1 MGMELKKTI
10 VAADHRAQYDECVK
24 KLLSHKEI
32 LAHILVHTVDE
43 FKGMNQRVVST
54 LNRLSEKNFVYR
66 HYIND
71 IVMWGLDKPPLVIAR
86 GHRNADQDMMDR
98 VMRNLEKSPGGMTL
112 GEMLDDVYG
121 TNVKI
126 DLLAYNRVKLALKKL
141 TMDGKIIMDNKNG
154 KNKWMIP

>member
-1 MGMELKKTI
+1 MRMTISQQDILSVLKNAERELS
-10 VAADHRAQYDECVK
+10 AYDITK
-24 KLLSHKEI
+24 I
-32 LAHILVHTVDE
+32 LCPDSDKDE
-43 FKGMNQRVVST
+43 FKVMNQRVVST

-66 HYIND
+66 HYTNNI
-71 IVMWGLDKPPLVIAR
+71 ILWGLDKPPLVVAR

-141 TMDGKIIMDNKNG
+141 TMDGKIIMNDTNG

>member
-1 MGMELKKTI
+1 MTISQQDILSVVKNAERELS
-10 VAADHRAQYDECVK
+10 AYDITK
-24 KLLSHKEI
+24 I
-32 LAHILVHTVDE
+32 LCPDSDKDK
-43 FKGMNQRVVST
+43 FKVMNQRVVST

-66 HYIND
+66 HYTNNI
-71 IVMWGLDKPPLVIAR
+71 ILWGLDKPPLVVAR

-141 TMDGKIIMDNKNG
+141 TMDGKIIMNDTNG

>member
-1 MGMELKKTI
+1 MTISQQDVLSILKNADRELS
-10 VAADHRAQYDECVK
+10 AYDITK
-24 KLLSHKEI
+24 I
-32 LAHILVHTVDE
+32 LYPDSDKDE
-43 FKGMNQRVVST
+43 FKVMNQRVVST

-66 HYIND
+66 HYTDNI
-71 IVMWGLDKPPLVIAR
+71 IMWGLDKPPLVIER
-86 GHRNADQDMMDR
+86 GHRKADQDMIDR

>member
-1 MGMELKKTI
+1 MTISQQDILSVLKNAERELS
-10 VAADHRAQYDECVK
+10 AYDITK
-24 KLLSHKEI
+24 I
-32 LAHILVHTVDE
+32 LCPDSDKDE
-43 FKGMNQRVVST
+43 FKVMNQRVVST

-66 HYIND
+66 HYTNNI
-71 IVMWGLDKPPLVIAR
+71 ILWGLDKPPLVVAR

-141 TMDGKIIMDNKNG
+141 TMDGEIIMNDTNG

>member
-1 MGMELKKTI
+1 MTISQQDILSVLKNSERELS
-10 VAADHRAQYDECVK
+10 AYDITK
-24 KLLSHKEI
+24 I
-32 LAHILVHTVDE
+32 LCPDSDNDK
-43 FKGMNQRVVST
+43 FKVMNQRVVST
-54 LNRLSEKNFVYR
+54 LNRLSEKNLVYR
-66 HYIND
+66 HYTNNI
-71 IVMWGLDKPPLVIAR
+71 ILWGLDKPPLVVAR

-141 TMDGKIIMDNKNG
+141 TMDGKIIMNDTNG
-154 KNKWMIP
+154 KNKWMIL

>member
-1 MGMELKKTI
+1 MTISQQDVLSILKNAERELS
-10 VAADHRAQYDECVK
+10 AYDITK
-24 KLLSHKEI
+24 I
-32 LAHILVHTVDE
+32 LCPDLDKDE
-43 FKGMNQRVVST
+43 FKVMNQRVVST

-66 HYIND
+66 HYTDNI
-71 IVMWGLDKPPLVIAR
+71 IMWGLDKPPLVITR
-86 GHRNADQDMMDR
+86 GHRKADQDMIDR

>member
-1 MGMELKKTI
+1 MTISQQDILSVVKNAERELS
-10 VAADHRAQYDECVK
+10 AYDITK
-24 KLLSHKEI
+24 I
-32 LAHILVHTVDE
+32 LCPDSDKDE
-43 FKGMNQRVVST
+43 FKVMNQRVVST

-66 HYIND
+66 HYTNNI
-71 IVMWGLDKPPLVIAR
+71 ILWGLDKPPLVVAR

-141 TMDGKIIMDNKNG
+141 TMDGKIIMNDTNG

>member
-1 MGMELKKTI
+1 MTISQQDILSVLKNAERELS
-10 VAADHRAQYDECVK
+10 AYDITK
-24 KLLSHKEI
+24 I
-32 LAHILVHTVDE
+32 LCPDSDKDK
-43 FKGMNQRVVST
+43 FKVMNQRVVST

-66 HYIND
+66 HYTNNI
-71 IVMWGLDKPPLVIAR
+71 ILWGLDKPPLVITR

-126 DLLAYNRVKLALKKL
+126 DLLAYKRVKLALKKL
-141 TMDGKIIMDNKNG
+141 TMDGEIIMNDTNG

>member
-1 MGMELKKTI
+1 MTISQQNILDVLKNAERELS
-10 VAADHRAQYDECVK
+10 AYDITK
-24 KLLSHKEI
+24 I
-32 LAHILVHTVDE
+32 LCPDSDKDK
-43 FKGMNQRVVST
+43 FKVMNQRVVST

-66 HYIND
+66 HYTNNI
-71 IVMWGLDKPPLVIAR
+71 ILWGLDKPPLVVAR

-112 GEMLDDVYG
+112 GEMLDDIYG

-141 TMDGKIIMDNKNG
+141 TMDGKIITNETNG

>member
-1 MGMELKKTI
+1 MTISQQDVLSVLKNSERELS
-10 VAADHRAQYDECVK
+10 AYDITK
-24 KLLSHKEI
+24 I
-32 LAHILVHTVDE
+32 LCPDSDNDK
-43 FKGMNQRVVST
+43 FKVMNQRVVST

-66 HYIND
+66 HYTNNI
-71 IVMWGLDKPPLVIAR
+71 ILWGLDKPPFVVAR
-86 GHRNADQDMMDR
+86 GHRSADQDMMDR

-141 TMDGKIIMDNKNG
+141 TMDGKIIMNDTNG

>member
-1 MGMELKKTI
+1 MTISQQDVLSVLKNSERELS
-10 VAADHRAQYDECVK
+10 AYDITK
-24 KLLSHKEI
+24 I
-32 LAHILVHTVDE
+32 LCPDSDKDK
-43 FKGMNQRVVST
+43 FKVMNQRVVST

-66 HYIND
+66 HYTNNI
-71 IVMWGLDKPPLVIAR
+71 ILWGLDKPPLVVAR

-141 TMDGKIIMDNKNG
+141 TMDGEIIMNDTNG

>member
-1 MGMELKKTI
+1 MIISQQNILNVLKNSERELS
-10 VAADHRAQYDECVK
+10 AYDITK
-24 KLLSHKEI
+24 I
-32 LAHILVHTVDE
+32 LCPDSDNDK
-43 FKGMNQRVVST
+43 FKVMNQRVVST
-54 LNRLSEKNFVYR
+54 LNRLSEKNLVYR
-66 HYIND
+66 HYTNNI
-71 IVMWGLDKPPLVIAR
+71 ILWGLDKPPLVVAR

-141 TMDGKIIMDNKNG
+141 TMDGKIIMNDTNG
-154 KNKWMIP
+154 KNKWMIL

>member
-1 MGMELKKTI
+1 MTISQQDVLSVLKNSERELS
-10 VAADHRAQYDECVK
+10 AYDITK
-24 KLLSHKEI
+24 I
-32 LAHILVHTVDE
+32 LCPDSDNDK
-43 FKGMNQRVVST
+43 FKVMNQRVVST

-66 HYIND
+66 HYTNNI
-71 IVMWGLDKPPLVIAR
+71 ILWGLDKPPLVVAR
-86 GHRNADQDMMDR
+86 GHRSADQDMMDR

-126 DLLAYNRVKLALKKL
+126 DLLAYNRVKLALKEL
-141 TMDGKIIMDNKNG
+141 TMDGKIIMNDTNG

>member
-1 MGMELKKTI
+1 MTISQQNILNVLKNSERELS
-10 VAADHRAQYDECVK
+10 AYDITK
-24 KLLSHKEI
+24 I
-32 LAHILVHTVDE
+32 LCPDSDKDK
-43 FKGMNQRVVST
+43 FKVMNQRVVST

-66 HYIND
+66 HYTNNI
-71 IVMWGLDKPPLVIAR
+71 ILWGLDKPPLVVER

-141 TMDGKIIMDNKNG
+141 TMDGKIIMNDTNG

>member
-1 MGMELKKTI
+1 MTISQQDVLSILKNADRELS
-10 VAADHRAQYDECVK
+10 AYDITK
-24 KLLSHKEI
+24 I
-32 LAHILVHTVDE
+32 LYPDSDKDE
-43 FKGMNQRVVST
+43 FKVMNQRVVST

-66 HYIND
+66 HYTDNI
-71 IVMWGLDKPPLVIAR
+71 IMWGLDKPPLVVAR
-86 GHRNADQDMMDR
+86 GHRNADQDMIDR

-112 GEMLDDVYG
+112 GEMLDNVYG

>member
-1 MGMELKKTI
+1 MTISQQDILSVLKNAERELS
-10 VAADHRAQYDECVK
+10 AYDITK
-24 KLLSHKEI
+24 I
-32 LAHILVHTVDE
+32 LCPDSDKDK
-43 FKGMNQRVVST
+43 FKVMNQRVVST

-66 HYIND
+66 HYTNNI
-71 IVMWGLDKPPLVIAR
+71 ILWGLDKPPLVITR

-141 TMDGKIIMDNKNG
+141 TIDGEIIMNDTNG

>member
-1 MGMELKKTI
+1 MTISQQDILSVLKNAERELS
-10 VAADHRAQYDECVK
+10 AYDITK
-24 KLLSHKEI
+24 I
-32 LAHILVHTVDE
+32 LCPDSDKDK
-43 FKGMNQRVVST
+43 FKVMNQRVVST

-66 HYIND
+66 HYTNNI
-71 IVMWGLDKPPLVIAR
+71 ILWGLDKPPLVVAR

-112 GEMLDDVYG
+112 GEMLDDIYG

-141 TMDGKIIMDNKNG
+141 TMDGKIIMNDTNG

>member
-1 MGMELKKTI
+1 MTISQQDVLSVLKNAERELS
-10 VAADHRAQYDECVK
+10 AYDITK
-24 KLLSHKEI
+24 I
-32 LAHILVHTVDE
+32 LCPDSDKDE
-43 FKGMNQRVVST
+43 FKVMNQRVVST

-66 HYIND
+66 HYTNNI
-71 IVMWGLDKPPLVIAR
+71 ILWGLDKPPLVITR

-141 TMDGKIIMDNKNG
+141 TMDGEIIMNDTNG

>member
-1 MGMELKKTI
+1 MTISQQNILNVLKNSERELS
-10 VAADHRAQYDECVK
+10 AYDITK
-24 KLLSHKEI
+24 I
-32 LAHILVHTVDE
+32 LCPDSDNDK
-43 FKGMNQRVVST
+43 FKVMNQRVVST

-66 HYIND
+66 HYTNNI
-71 IVMWGLDKPPLVIAR
+71 ILWGLDKPPLVVAR
-86 GHRNADQDMMDR
+86 GHRSADQDMMDR

-141 TMDGKIIMDNKNG
+141 TMDGEIIMNDTNG